1 MKLASLSFVAATHVL
16 TFWSDNQP
24 TPPVDPCNTYLACV
38 EENIIRAVGAFKD
51 KKDHLR
57 FRSLWFSPSA
67 TFEEKE
73 AVMDLILKD
82 KMIIPELP
90 ELRRQN
96 AHAYLDYIFY
106 SDNSEAE
113 EDFDG
118 DSG

>member
-1 MKLASLSFVAATHVL
+1 MRLASLSFVAATHVL
-16 TFWSDNQP
+16 SFWSDNQP
-24 TPPVDPCNTYLACV
+24 TAPVDPSNTYLACV
-38 EENIIRAVGAFKD
+38 ESDIIRAVGAFEEKT
-51 KKDHLR
+51 DHLR
-57 FRSLWFSPSA
+57 FKSLWFSPSA

-106 SDNSEAE
+106 SDNSEG